1 MSTLDQIMGVEE
13 AAEAFGYSPGY
24 IKNLCAD
31 GKLKA
36 KKIGKTWIIEKE
48 QSVSKEE
55 TDDILD
61 LVNHLRRLQKEMDE
75 KAWQAETLEGK
86 QAYQLAAAQIR
97 LEITRAG
104 YFV

>member
-1 MSTLDQIMGVEE
+1 MSALNRIMGVEE
-13 AAEAFGYSPGY
+13 AAEVLGYSPGY

-31 GKLKA
+31 GKVAA

-48 QSVSKEE
+48 QNVTEDE
-55 TDDILD
+55 TDTTLE
-61 LVNHLRRLQKEMDE
+61 LVRSLRRLQKELDG

-104 YFV
+104 YFA